1 MTVKKIL
8 IIALLGMLH
17 ADATYSVFEPVQD
30 CINSGVQA
38 TQKCVNTL
46 FAMLF
51 RSKKERDTLLRQL
64 EQKFDHKPVCSN
76 DISLQQA
83 HRIMNEYRSWAT
95 RNNTLHKQLTDE
107 IRFKYGN
114 CLMYASLKPYEKDGY
129 IYFIFMKYWKSYL
142 EKEMQDRWNEDC
154 DYYKE
159 RACTSF
165 EKDAIKCILQDF
177 GYSATKALEISEK
190 IYVLKSADS
199 MGGYY
204 VPSIDRIFLK
214 KYIVQ
219 DVVHYYHFLRYKHL
233 SSGDNWCVYSIH
245 TLLHEVEHYNYFMGH
260 LQLRFPDY
268 VREEQRADLEALA
281 KIQNVMTIDVS
292 ELFGNSYCSISSLK
306 KGYLCASPL
315 VRNCLLYEVQKQ
327 KIEAQ
332 FM

>member
-1 MTVKKIL
+1 
-8 IIALLGMLH
+8 MLH
-17 ADATYSVFEPVQD
+17 ADATYSVFEPVED
-30 CINSGVQA
+30 CIDLGVQA

-51 RSKKERDTLLRQL
+51 RSKIERDALLCQL
-64 EQKFDHKPVCSN
+64 KQKFDHKPVCSN

-83 HRIMNEYRSWAT
+83 HRIMNEYRSWVA

-129 IYFIFMKYWKSYL
+129 IYFIFMKYWKFYL
-142 EKEMQDRWNEDC
+142 EKETQDKWNKEC
-154 DYYKE
+154 DYYKS

-165 EKDAIKCILQDF
+165 EKYVIKCVLQEF

-204 VPSIDRIFLK
+204 VPSIDCIFLK
-214 KYIVQ
+214 NYIVQ
-219 DVVHYYHFLRYKHL
+219 DLVHYYQSLEYTHL
-233 SSGDNWCVYSIH
+233 PSRDNKYVRSIH

-260 LQLRFPDY
+260 LQLGFPDY
-268 VREEQRADLEALA
+268 VKEEQRADLEAMV

-292 ELFGNSYCSISSLK
+292 ELFDLSYCSMYWLQ
-306 KGYLCASPL
+306 KGYLSYSPMI
-315 VRNCLLYEVQKQ
+315 RNCLVYEVQKQ